1 MKRYS
6 RTLHFFTHGIRGLLL
21 ALICAAALFVSG
33 CSKDGDTINQVPT
46 PTTGTLNVTVNPPS
60 TTVVVTGPNSFTQT
74 FSGNNNLT
82 NLEPGLYTAKASAPG
97 FEDATGSATV
107 VIDKTVPISLV
118 LKALPIVENAPPY
131 VYRDGS
137 GNLIPVTAGQFSSGQ
152 YVFYA
157 WLQDLPSGIV
167 PANLTTATVTDP
179 HQPLPTEQKET
190 APNSTQNLA
199 AAWVGVKDA
208 AGVIHPVIGADVRW
222 TIEEQYAGN
231 VGSIVYGASDD
242 NAQSSVVRKMKHIDD
257 PHQASTRTNNKNLAN
272 ERFPL
277 VVTEYPLYNL
287 TGIGTPNVDGFTWVT
302 LFSADKI
309 ASGRI
314 IVVATVNGEEI
325 GKQILYKNFAPAP
338 KLQITKTVTPAV
350 VNLVNGTAPP
360 VTWTVTVKNVG
371 EGDATNVKL
380 NDTLLSGVAGG
391 YTRNSIPVVI
401 APITATANTSGGYD
415 STFTLAAGATVTQ
428 TFTATA
434 TAAGTYCNQGQ
445 ITSYDAAINTV
456 SPVDLKAQV
465 CFTAVAPILSIV
477 KDFVA
482 ADGTTS
488 LGKTLTVAVNQSA
501 NLRVRV
507 INSGTGAATGV
518 AVNDVLTSGVL
529 ANYTLTSV
537 SPVTPIVGGG
547 FSYNIGALGAG
558 GATSTMLL
566 AVKASADGTYCD
578 TATVSATSGTIDI
591 NHDQA
596 CLTVSTPN
604 LTITKTEDNG
614 TVLPGGNYTSTI
626 VVTNAGTA
634 TAKNVVISDLLG
646 LNSTGNVWAIYMS
659 SNSSGTAGTLVNH
672 TVTAP
677 HAVAV
682 DIPVNGSITFTVVS
696 QIPPGAAAGNYCDT
710 ATFTSDNAGTKDANA
725 CVNVPAFSA
734 VQIQLVDLSDPVL
747 KGTNVT
753 YFTVLYVEA
762 LSNEGVNNNVVT
774 YLFGHASAIDLV
786 TPGIFDV
793 TSTKVY
799 LDSAPV
805 RDPVT
810 GLVISDATNPTAV
823 LKTAGTDY
831 TLSSPLLGKQVITM
845 TPSVELLP
853 NTALYVVQVV
863 NVPSTTANG
872 MYTTS
877 DIWSMRGIGSANSYQ
892 GSSSEPTTVY

>member
-1 MKRYS
+1 
-6 RTLHFFTHGIRGLLL
+6 
-21 ALICAAALFVSG
+21 
-33 CSKDGDTINQVPT
+33 
-46 PTTGTLNVTVNPPS
+46 
-60 TTVVVTGPNSFTQT
+60 
-74 FSGNNNLT
+74 
-82 NLEPGLYTAKASAPG
+82 LYTAKASAPG

-107 VIDKTVPISLV
+107 VIDKTVSIALV

-179 HQPLPTEQKET
+179 LKPLLTEQKET
-190 APNSTQNLA
+190 APSLTQNLA

-208 AGVIHPVIGADVRW
+208 AGVIRPVIGADVRW
-222 TIEEQYAGN
+222 TIEEDYAGK
-231 VGSIVYGASDD
+231 VGSIIYGASDD
-242 NAQSSVVRKMKHIDD
+242 NAQSSAVRKMKLIDD

-272 ERFPL
+272 QRFPL
-277 VVTEYPLYNL
+277 LATDYPLYNQ

-302 LFSADKI
+302 LFSNDKI

-314 IVVATVNGEEI
+314 TVVATVNGEEI

-338 KLQITKTVTPAV
+338 KLQITKAVSPATVT
-350 VNLVNGTAPP
+350 LVGGTAPP

-380 NDTLLSGVAGG
+380 NDILLSGAAASYTPIIPTTPAG
-391 YTRNSIPVVI
+391 T
-401 APITATANTSGGYD
+401 TANAFDGYNSTFALASGG
-415 STFTLAAGATVTQ
+415 TMTQ
-428 TFTATA
+428 TFTATV

-456 SPVDLKAQV
+456 SPVDLKAQA
-465 CFTAVAPILSIV
+465 CFTALESNLSIV
-477 KDFVA
+477 KDFVDA
-482 ADGTTS
+482 NGTS
-488 LGKTLTVAVNQSA
+488 LGKTLTVAANQSA

-507 INSGTGAATGV
+507 INSGTGSATGV
-518 AVNDVLTSGVL
+518 AVNDVLTSGSA
-529 ANYTLTSV
+529 ANYQLVSV
-537 SPVTPIVGGG
+537 SPGTANTSDG
-547 FSYNIGALGAG
+547 FDYTIGTLGAN

-566 AVKASADGTYCD
+566 TVKASADGIYCD
-578 TATVSATSGTIDI
+578 TATVSATSGNIGI

-596 CLTVSTPN
+596 CLTVATPT
-604 LTITKTEDNG
+604 LTITKAEDKG

-626 VVTNAGTA
+626 VVTNAGTGI
-634 TAKNVVISDLLG
+634 AKNVIISDLLG

-677 HAVAV
+677 STV
-682 DIPVNGSITFTVVS
+682 DIAAGASITFTVVS
-696 QIPPGAAAGNYCDT
+696 QIPAGAAAGNYCDT
-710 ATFTSDNAGTKDANA
+710 ATATSTNAATVTANA
-725 CVNVPAFSA
+725 CVAVPAFSA
-734 VQIQLVDLSDPVL
+734 VQIQLVDQNDPVL

-774 YLFGHASAIDLV
+774 YLFGHANAIDLV
-786 TPGIFDV
+786 TPGVFDIV
-793 TSTKVY
+793 STKVY

-810 GLVISDATNPTAV
+810 GLVISDMANSTAV
-823 LKTAGTDY
+823 LKTEGSDY
-831 TLSSPLLGKQVITM
+831 TLTTDISLGKQVITM
-845 TPSVELLP
+845 APSVELLP
-853 NTALYVVQVV
+853 NTALYVVNVV
-863 NVPSTTANG
+863 LVPAGTPNG

-877 DIWSMRGIGSANSYQ
+877 DIWSMRGIGSATPYQ